1 MNMKDHILAALREE
15 FDQWEK
21 LLTSLNAEQIAAPR
35 TLSDWTVKDVI
46 AHVMA
51 WQQRTIA
58 RVEAAL
64 LDREPAFP
72 AWQPGLDP
80 EIDGN
85 TDQVN
90 AWIYEH
96 YREQPW
102 AVIHKNWK
110 AGYQG
115 LLESAQAI
123 SERDLL
129 DTSRYAWLEGYSIAL
144 ILLATYDHHQEHYE
158 KLQAWLQG

>member
-1 MNMKDHILAALREE
+1 MNMKDHILAALREQ
-15 FDQWEK
+15 FDQWEE
-21 LLTSLNAEQIAAPR
+21 LLASLRTEQITDPLTPSEWAI
-35 TLSDWTVKDVI
+35 KDVI

-64 LDREPAFP
+64 LDREPLFP

-80 EIDGN
+80 EAEGD

-90 AWIYEH
+90 AWIYAH
-96 YREQPW
+96 YHHQPW
-102 AVIHKNWK
+102 TEVHQSWK
-110 AGYQG
+110 TGFQR
-115 LLESAQAI
+115 LLASAQTI

-129 DTSRYAWLEGYSIAL
+129 DTSRYSWLEGYSIAL